1 MNSRR
6 CKRSGSV
13 ENVPV
18 SFVEV
23 KVEPDVLAYECSE
36 SLPSSNTRPRHARR
50 SSKVVNKCVD
60 ESQAKKPKTKE
71 TKTHCR
77 RSRATQVNSE
87 DIDIINVRKFDAL
100 NTNAENKPI
109 RAIGTESVI
118 PQCRFCLRRV
128 SRENLK
134 IILRKQ
140 SITAHA
146 AFQIRVFHHDAYPLA
161 CVNCLNMIDII
172 LDYKSAVTK
181 ARNLLLDKRTHLE
194 NDGWDD
200 PVNVGSFNQCKSA
213 IEKHRMQIDAI
224 YDDHLARDE
233 RRNTQ
238 ILEPKMELSIEDN
251 ATSDT
256 RNDTIHFQNASTAN
270 SVHEESTSVQ
280 FSLEPGIGDVE
291 SILQAVVEDV
301 SVDSGS
307 IINAGDGFELP
318 AANSVATPPNTESL
332 ENENGVPSRS
342 RRKAKEKKVYY
353 SSESEQSIEDI
364 EDDDYDPGDANS
376 SENDDDDL
384 VYIPV
389 SLTSE
394 IPEVSVPKKRKY
406 NKMSVLPRKPRAKEQ
421 HPRKRRKP
429 RESGLDYKSPPV
441 QPVLCDLCGESVR
454 PETIEGHRNR
464 HLGIKP
470 YNCPV
475 EGCNWAFHGRAHMS
489 RHMRRV
495 HPQNGAQYQK
505 CDICGRFVRGLPNI
519 LNEHKKLHFL
529 KKDGHVC
536 PVCGKGFATPRYLRQ
551 HSIIHTGLFPYE
563 CSYCGKKFNN
573 KWSMKTH
580 EKNIHEKKNA
590 LPTSHDSVMEQSGQ
604 AYME

>member
-6 CKRSGSV
+6 CKRSGSA

-36 SLPSSNTRPRHARR
+36 SLPSLNTRTRHAKRR

-60 ESQAKKPKTKE
+60 ESQVKKPKTKK
-71 TKTHCR
+71 TKTHYR
-77 RSRATQVNSE
+77 RNRATQVNSE
-87 DIDIINVRKFDAL
+87 DINMINVRRFDL
-100 NTNAENKPI
+100 LDTNAENKPI

-134 IILRKQ
+134 IILMKH
-140 SITAHA
+140 SIKAHA
-146 AFQIRVFHHDAYPLA
+146 ALQIRVFHHDAYPLA

-172 LDYKSAVTK
+172 FDYKSVVTK
-181 ARNLLLDKRTHLE
+181 ARKLLLDKRMHLE

-213 IEKHRMQIDAI
+213 IEKHRMQIDTI

-238 ILEPKMELSIEDN
+238 MLDPKMELSIEDN
-251 ATSDT
+251 AASDT
-256 RNDTIHFQNASTAN
+256 RNDTIHIQNAYTAD
-270 SVHEESTSVQ
+270 SVHKESTSVQ
-280 FSLEPGIGDVE
+280 LSLEPGIGDVE

-301 SVDSGS
+301 SVNSGN

-332 ENENGVPSRS
+332 ENENGIPSRS
-342 RRKAKEKKVYY
+342 RRKAKENKVYY
-353 SSESEQSIEDI
+353 SSESEQSIED
-364 EDDDYDPGDANS
+364 DDYDPGDSNA

-406 NKMSVLPRKPRAKEQ
+406 NKMSGLPRKPRTKEQ

-470 YNCPV
+470 YSCPAA
-475 EGCNWAFHGRAHMS
+475 GCDWTFYGRSNMS
-489 RHMRRV
+489 THVRRV
-495 HPQNGAQYQK
+495 HPENGVPTQK
-505 CDICGRFVRGLPNI
+505 CDVCGKHIKGTTGSLNVHRKRHFQQERNFVCTI
-519 LNEHKKLHFL
+519 
-529 KKDGHVC
+529 
-536 PVCGKGFATPRYLRQ
+536 CGKGFTLNRYLKQ
-551 HSIIHTGLFPYE
+551 HSVVHTGLFPHE
-563 CSYCGKKFNN
+563 CSFCGKKFNN

-580 EKNIHEKKNA
+580 EKNVHGKK
-590 LPTSHDSVMEQSGQ
+590 SQD
-604 AYME
+604 